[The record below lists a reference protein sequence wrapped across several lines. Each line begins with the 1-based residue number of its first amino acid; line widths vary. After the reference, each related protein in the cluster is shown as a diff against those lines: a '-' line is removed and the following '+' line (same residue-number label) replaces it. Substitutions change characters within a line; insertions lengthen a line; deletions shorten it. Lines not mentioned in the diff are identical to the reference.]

1 MTRGTLSFVATIA
14 VTLCAFASYAAS
26 APAPAPAPTSAP
38 SPSLSLSPSPSPSPS
53 ASASASGYS
62 APALY
67 NTANAY
73 ARAGKPGLAV
83 LNYERARLLEPNDPD
98 VDANLRH
105 VREAAGLPPQ
115 TRSRFDRLV
124 GIASPRTFAWVGMLG
139 LLMAGLS
146 ALVRVRSKAHRGKL
160 LTAVL
165 AGLCLLGLSAANAV
179 ALWPILHEAV
189 VTVHSAQ
196 VRVSPVTTEAPLF
209 ELPEATIVR
218 LNAEY
223 DDFVLIQT
231 AAGRTGWTRRANLV
245 PIVPKR

>member
-1 MTRGTLSFVATIA
+1 MTRATPILVATIA
-14 VTLCAFASYAAS
+14 VTLCGFASHA
-26 APAPAPAPTSAP
+26 APAPAP
-38 SPSLSLSPSPSPSPS
+38 SP
-53 ASASASGYS
+53 SASGYS

-115 TRSRFDRLV
+115 TRGRFDRLME
-124 GIASPRTFAWVGMLG
+124 IASPRIFAWVGVLG
-139 LLMAGLS
+139 LLIAGLS
-146 ALVRVRSKAHRGKL
+146 ALARVRAKSHRGKL
-160 LTAVL
+160 LTAML
-165 AGLCLLGLSAANAV
+165 AGFCLLGLSAANAV
-179 ALWPILHEAV
+179 ALWPVLRQAV
-189 VTVHSAQ
+189 VTVHSVQ

-209 ELPEATIVR
+209 ELPEATIVK

-231 AAGRTGWTRRANLV
+231 AAGRTGWTQRANV
-245 PIVPKR
+245 VRIVPKR